1 MNSVKI
7 NFDDLDLDNASNKQK
22 GNYGEHKAD
31 DNLINNQSLKDAG
44 YDLKSLGREAP
55 CKTAFEDSSNVSE
68 ITLDLASFA
77 MGVYGVKQFVSS
89 GANYLRMNKS
99 YINAN
104 ISEAAQNSKIL
115 KQAISNVSKN
125 SKGITLGSNGGNA
138 GKYVSDVKGEFDALK
153 NIKNGTKVAG
163 SAKAGGSGSIDDM
176 VKACEGGAE
185 ANLGNLNGKTPATR
199 VADKFRS
206 LSASKRPNTVATIKT
221 KDGKYIIGR
230 NSGGVINGDVQNA
243 LDIVGINEFEG
254 QCAEVNALA
263 RAMNKGID
271 LDGATISVSNV
282 RGINSTNGVHGTF
295 KKPCSTCEPLLEY
308 FKILVNKGDK

>member
-1 MNSVKI
+1 MAVDGIGSIFSAPKNAFKAGEALIGGIKVVGASEAVIDMTKI
-7 NFDDLDLDNASNKQK
+7 SGIALEGVGSAASSIAGALEAGAGIYNMSGGSSGGIGFDDLDLDNASNKQK

-115 KQAISNVSKN
+115 KQAISNIKQN
-125 SKGITLGSNGGNA
+125 PKGITLPSDIGVIN
-138 GKYVSDVKGEFDALK
+138 KYVSDVKGEFDALK
-153 NIKNGTKVAG
+153 NCTKVAG
-163 SAKAGGSGSIDDM
+163 NAKAGGNASIDEL
-176 VKACEGGAE
+176 VTVCEE
-185 ANLGNLNGKTPATR
+185 
-199 VADKFRS
+199 
-206 LSASKRPNTVATIKT
+206 
-221 KDGKYIIGR
+221 
-230 NSGGVINGDVQNA
+230 
-243 LDIVGINEFEG
+243 
-254 QCAEVNALA
+254 
-263 RAMNKGID
+263 
-271 LDGATISVSNV
+271 
-282 RGINSTNGVHGTF
+282 
-295 KKPCSTCEPLLEY
+295 
-308 FKILVNKGDK
+308 ILI